1 MSEQKRIEAA
11 EVALYQSS
19 RTFQALRA
27 VAFLLGET
35 QGGGPSDWAGQ
46 PVEDLTALLG
56 ILADHGATHAEAGLE
71 ELQGLRLDGLKTA

>member
-1 MSEQKRIEAA
+1 MTEQQRIEAA
-11 EVALYQSS
+11 EQALYESS
-19 RTFQALRA
+19 RASQALRS

-71 ELQGLRLDGLKTA
+71 ALQGASRDRLSA